1 MWAFNKNLVYEFMV
15 VYVAFVVLF
24 YGFELLR
31 CLYTNKESNIALVC
45 LDNLKFQTP
54 IEKT

>member
-1 MWAFNKNLVYEFMV
+1 MRAFNKNLVYEFMV
-15 VYVAFVVLF
+15 VCVAFLVLF

-45 LDNLKFQTP
+45 LDNLKF
-54 IEKT
+54 

>member
-1 MWAFNKNLVYEFMV
+1 MRAFNKNLLYEFMAV
-15 VYVAFVVLF
+15 CVAFLVLL

-45 LDNLKFQTP
+45 LDNLKF
-54 IEKT
+54 